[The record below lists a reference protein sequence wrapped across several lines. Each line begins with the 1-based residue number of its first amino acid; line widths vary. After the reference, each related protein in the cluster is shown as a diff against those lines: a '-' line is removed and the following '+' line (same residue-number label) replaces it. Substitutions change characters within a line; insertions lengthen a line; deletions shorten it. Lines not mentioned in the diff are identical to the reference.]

1 MIRSVARCR
10 GPAALLERSSQ
21 SADSEGGLYPVPGGG
36 SEASASDAGYRV
48 QAEEA
53 EGSGADPNMEVDPN
67 MEAGGGDCGRWG
79 GAEVD
84 DDASEDAAAIR
95 LGDCGRWGGSEVD
108 EASGDAAAIRLGDC
122 GRWGGSEVDEASE
135 EAAAIR
141 RASKRTLRVEWPPD
155 LSATLW

>member
-84 DDASEDAAAIR
+84 
-95 LGDCGRWGGSEVD
+95 